1 MKKFVLL
8 AAFGLVAL
16 FVASP
21 APAAAGSWGIGGI
34 SIGSIGGYTGWS
46 PFAIGRGW
54 GRYRVYDWSVYPR
67 FYRRD
72 WRTVYYYP
80 TVYSSPIAGTPSY
93 SYTAFYPQE
102 QTVDTNA
109 VTLRMHVPTD
119 ARVWIEDEATSTS
132 GADRS
137 FVSPPLTPGREYVY
151 HIRAQWDENGKTV
164 ERKREVTVHAGDRI
178 DLNLGK

>member
-1 MKKFVLL
+1 MRKFVLL

-21 APAAAGSWGIGGI
+21 SPAAAGSWGIGGI
-34 SIGSIGGYTGWS
+34 SIRGIGGYTGWS

-54 GRYRVYDWSVYPR
+54 GGYRVYDWYGYPR
-67 FYRRD
+67 VYRRD
-72 WRTVYYYP
+72 WRTTYYYP
-80 TVYSSPIAGTPSY
+80 TVGAPSY

-102 QTVDTNA
+102 QAVDTNA

-164 ERKREVTVHAGDRI
+164 ERKREFTVHAGDRI
-178 DLNLGK
+178 DLNIGK